1 MRLPRWSSSNG
12 AFVKCMLLGQEP
24 RIQHQPDTNHSHHKI
39 APWPPAPSSVR
50 FYCVEAAIHFVSQ
63 PEASRSHLL
72 CCAEPLSFVGGGRVL
87 LVAALIA
94 ATASFSLD
102 GAGGKGR
109 PFAKASRSMLLQI
122 SCAPTS
128 SSERALSRSCTE
140 AARWP
145 MAVGLQELMPAGG
158 MRGSARVAH
167 LAGGATR
174 PPQRLRAAAR
184 PFPNAGFFVGG
195 AITQPLFLARPAGT
209 PSSAHRGRTR
219 PLPPPGEPPNARA
232 APGGTASMAPR
243 SASAGRG
250 RPYRLWET
258 VLLGRTAGWGLGGW
272 YVRAKWGRFGGESY
286 VKNLCAGG

>member
-109 PFAKASRSMLLQI
+109 PFAKASRSMLPI

-145 MAVGLQELMPAGG
+145 MCVGLQELMPAGG
-158 MRGSARVAH
+158 RRGSVLVAH

-184 PFPNAGFFVGG
+184 PFPNAGFFGCFAKQPAFISRPPRRHPFRPPLRPNPPSTTTGG
-195 AITQPLFLARPAGT
+195 APQRASGPRWDCQHGAAVARG
-209 PSSAHRGRTR
+209 H
-219 PLPPPGEPPNARA
+219 
-232 APGGTASMAPR
+232 
-243 SASAGRG
+243 
-250 RPYRLWET
+250 
-258 VLLGRTAGWGLGGW
+258 
-272 YVRAKWGRFGGESY
+272 F
-286 VKNLCAGG
+286 

>member
-63 PEASRSHLL
+63 PEASGSHLL

-109 PFAKASRSMLLQI
+109 PFAKASRSMLQI
-122 SCAPTS
+122 SCAPTYS
-128 SSERALSRSCTE
+128 SKSALSRCCKKPC
-140 AARWP
+140 RWP
-145 MAVGLQELMPAGG
+145 MSVGLQELVPAGG
-158 MRGSARVAH
+158 RRGSARVAH

-184 PFPNAGFFVGG
+184 PFPNAGFFWMSCRQVYSRL
-195 AITQPLFLARPAGT
+195 PPA
-209 PSSAHRGRTR
+209 PA
-219 PLPPPGEPPNARA
+219 PLPPPPTKAPPGHNPQGAPPRGSARPLSGREARPLGAPAVAGA
-232 APGGTASMAPR
+232 AT
-243 SASAGRG
+243 
-250 RPYRLWET
+250 
-258 VLLGRTAGWGLGGW
+258 
-272 YVRAKWGRFGGESY
+272 
-286 VKNLCAGG
+286 

>member
-50 FYCVEAAIHFVSQ
+50 FDCVEAAIHFVSQ

-94 ATASFSLD
+94 ATASFSLG
-102 GAGGKGR
+102 GAGGEGR
-109 PFAKASRSMLLQI
+109 PFSKASRSVLQI
-122 SCAPTS
+122 SCAPPS
-128 SSERALSRSCTE
+128 SSERALSRCCKKPC
-140 AARWP
+140 RWP
-145 MAVGLQELMPAGG
+145 MSVGLQELMPAGG
-158 MRGSARVAH
+158 RRGSARVAH

-184 PFPNAGFFVGG
+184 PFPNAGFFGCFAKQPAFISRPPRRHPFRPPLRPKPLAPATG
-195 AITQPLFLARPAGT
+195 APPRGSARPL
-209 PSSAHRGRTR
+209 SGREVR
-219 PLPPPGEPPNARA
+219 PLGAPAVAGA
-232 APGGTASMAPR
+232 AT
-243 SASAGRG
+243 
-250 RPYRLWET
+250 
-258 VLLGRTAGWGLGGW
+258 
-272 YVRAKWGRFGGESY
+272 
-286 VKNLCAGG
+286 

>member
-50 FYCVEAAIHFVSQ
+50 FYCVEAVIHFVSQ

-109 PFAKASRSMLLQI
+109 PFAKASRSMLQI
-122 SCAPTS
+122 SCAPTYS
-128 SSERALSRSCTE
+128 SKSALSRCCKKPC
-140 AARWP
+140 RWP
-145 MAVGLQELMPAGG
+145 MSVGLQELVPAGG
-158 MRGSARVAH
+158 RRGSARVAH

-209 PSSAHRGRTR
+209 PSSAHRGRNR
-219 PLPPPGEPPNARA
+219 PLTPPGEPPSARA

-250 RPYRLWET
+250 RPYRLW
-258 VLLGRTAGWGLGGW
+258 
-272 YVRAKWGRFGGESY
+272 
-286 VKNLCAGG
+286 

>member
-63 PEASRSHLL
+63 PEASGSHLL

-109 PFAKASRSMLLQI
+109 PFAKASRSMLQI
-122 SCAPTS
+122 SCAPTYS
-128 SSERALSRSCTE
+128 SKSALSRCCKKPC
-140 AARWP
+140 RWP
-145 MAVGLQELMPAGG
+145 MSVGLQELVPAGG
-158 MRGSARVAH
+158 RRGSARVAH

-184 PFPNAGFFVGG
+184 PFPNAGFFV
-195 AITQPLFLARPAGT
+195 
-209 PSSAHRGRTR
+209 
-219 PLPPPGEPPNARA
+219 
-232 APGGTASMAPR
+232 
-243 SASAGRG
+243 
-250 RPYRLWET
+250 W
-258 VLLGRTAGWGLGGW
+258 
-272 YVRAKWGRFGGESY
+272 
-286 VKNLCAGG
+286 